1 MSDIQDK
8 LKRKIGTVQDV
19 DTKKVS
25 IRVLEE
31 ETLNNLK
38 INDLVVLSGNNADE
52 RLIGIVTRVS
62 KKRIE
67 RDDTE
72 EMEDLSIDYSF
83 NFCNVTLV
91 GTFYNIISPQKH
103 NVFKRAVNTYP
114 EINSTVYLADGDAL
128 SIIMNSLDSDI
139 ASEKKL
145 KIGKYASNDS
155 VEAILDGNKFFQ
167 RHAGIVGS
175 TGSGKS
181 FTVANILEKAN
192 NLEHANLIVFD
203 LHGEY
208 NELSYAKQIKI
219 GDSSDGLHIP
229 LWFFNYEE
237 IHSLFIESSEG
248 TASNQRAVAVQY
260 ILENKKDYIKE
271 NLNHYQLI

>member
-208 NELSYAKQIKI
+208 N
-219 GDSSDGLHIP
+219 
-229 LWFFNYEE
+229 
-237 IHSLFIESSEG
+237 
-248 TASNQRAVAVQY
+248 
-260 ILENKKDYIKE
+260 
-271 NLNHYQLI
+271 